1 MFQLFQRP
9 TCPLLRDSSVSKYR
23 IFILTISI
31 TMKKLIISI
40 LPIFMS
46 LCVNAQIKLKGVRL
60 YSNTYYYELKDV
72 FVDTKG
78 EQFTL
83 ESMRIMFYSPNG
95 SDITV
100 AIQIPGEAPIFM
112 KVDDTKEEPLYDGYN
127 KVGKLLKTLCSGQ
140 KCDWNIDFG
149 YTASTTSAVD
159 PTVIKIMNK
168 IGSFMGV
175 IDESSIKKIYDKS
188 AKATMEQLKQFHES
202 FLWKSSLKK
211 ENGLPKLNNATDAL
225 YHMFAQ

>member
-1 MFQLFQRP
+1 
-9 TCPLLRDSSVSKYR
+9 
-23 IFILTISI
+23 
-31 TMKKLIISI
+31 MKKLIISI

-225 YHMFAQ
+225 YHMFVLS

>member
-1 MFQLFQRP
+1 
-9 TCPLLRDSSVSKYR
+9 
-23 IFILTISI
+23 
-31 TMKKLIISI
+31 MKKLIISI

-225 YHMFAQ
+225 YHMSAQ

>member
-1 MFQLFQRP
+1 MN
-9 TCPLLRDSSVSKYR
+9 
-23 IFILTISI
+23 
-31 TMKKLIISI
+31 KLIISI

>member
-1 MFQLFQRP
+1 MI
-9 TCPLLRDSSVSKYR
+9 V
-23 IFILTISI
+23 
-31 TMKKLIISI
+31 
-40 LPIFMS
+40 
-46 LCVNAQIKLKGVRL
+46 
-60 YSNTYYYELKDV
+60 
-72 FVDTKG
+72 VDT
-78 EQFTL
+78 
-83 ESMRIMFYSPNG
+83 R
-95 SDITV
+95 
-100 AIQIPGEAPIFM
+100 
-112 KVDDTKEEPLYDGYN
+112 EEPLYDCYTI
-127 KVGKLLKTLCSGQ
+127 VGNLLKTLCSGQ

>member
-1 MFQLFQRP
+1 
-9 TCPLLRDSSVSKYR
+9 
-23 IFILTISI
+23 
-31 TMKKLIISI
+31 MKKLIISI

-225 YHMFAQ
+225 FHMFAQ

>member
-1 MFQLFQRP
+1 
-9 TCPLLRDSSVSKYR
+9 
-23 IFILTISI
+23 
-31 TMKKLIISI
+31 MKKFIISI

>member
-1 MFQLFQRP
+1 
-9 TCPLLRDSSVSKYR
+9 
-23 IFILTISI
+23 
-31 TMKKLIISI
+31 MKKLIISI

-175 IDESSIKKIYDKS
+175 IDESSIKKIYNKS

>member
-1 MFQLFQRP
+1 
-9 TCPLLRDSSVSKYR
+9 
-23 IFILTISI
+23 
-31 TMKKLIISI
+31 MKKLIISI

-188 AKATMEQLKQFHES
+188 AKATIEQLKQFHES

>member
-1 MFQLFQRP
+1 
-9 TCPLLRDSSVSKYR
+9 
-23 IFILTISI
+23 
-31 TMKKLIISI
+31 MKKLIISI

-112 KVDDTKEEPLYDGYN
+112 KVDDTKEAPLYDGYN

>member
-1 MFQLFQRP
+1 
-9 TCPLLRDSSVSKYR
+9 
-23 IFILTISI
+23 
-31 TMKKLIISI
+31 MKKLIISI

-46 LCVNAQIKLKGVRL
+46 LCVNAKIKLKGVRL

>member
-1 MFQLFQRP
+1 
-9 TCPLLRDSSVSKYR
+9 
-23 IFILTISI
+23 
-31 TMKKLIISI
+31 MKKLIISI

-188 AKATMEQLKQFHES
+188 AKAIMDQLKQFHES

>member
-1 MFQLFQRP
+1 
-9 TCPLLRDSSVSKYR
+9 
-23 IFILTISI
+23 
-31 TMKKLIISI
+31 MKKLIISI

-188 AKATMEQLKQFHES
+188 AKAPMEQLKQFHES

>member
-1 MFQLFQRP
+1 
-9 TCPLLRDSSVSKYR
+9 
-23 IFILTISI
+23 
-31 TMKKLIISI
+31 MKKLIISI

-202 FLWKSSLKK
+202 FLWKSSLLSRKSGQV
-211 ENGLPKLNNATDAL
+211 GL
-225 YHMFAQ
+225 

>member
-1 MFQLFQRP
+1 
-9 TCPLLRDSSVSKYR
+9 
-23 IFILTISI
+23 
-31 TMKKLIISI
+31 MKKLIISI

-188 AKATMEQLKQFHES
+188 TKATMEQLKQFHES

>member
-1 MFQLFQRP
+1 
-9 TCPLLRDSSVSKYR
+9 
-23 IFILTISI
+23 
-31 TMKKLIISI
+31 MKKLIISI

-225 YHMFAQ
+225 YSLYALEITNYIKNAEKE

>member
-1 MFQLFQRP
+1 
-9 TCPLLRDSSVSKYR
+9 
-23 IFILTISI
+23 
-31 TMKKLIISI
+31 MKKLIISI

-211 ENGLPKLNNATDAL
+211 ENGLPKLTNATDAL

>member
-1 MFQLFQRP
+1 
-9 TCPLLRDSSVSKYR
+9 
-23 IFILTISI
+23 
-31 TMKKLIISI
+31 MKKLIISI

-83 ESMRIMFYSPNG
+83 ESMRIIFYSPNG

>member
-1 MFQLFQRP
+1 
-9 TCPLLRDSSVSKYR
+9 
-23 IFILTISI
+23 
-31 TMKKLIISI
+31 MKKLIISI

-112 KVDDTKEEPLYDGYN
+112 KVDDTKQEPLYDGYN

>member
-1 MFQLFQRP
+1 
-9 TCPLLRDSSVSKYR
+9 
-23 IFILTISI
+23 
-31 TMKKLIISI
+31 MKKLIISI

-46 LCVNAQIKLKGVRL
+46 LCVNAQMKLKGVRL

>member
-1 MFQLFQRP
+1 
-9 TCPLLRDSSVSKYR
+9 
-23 IFILTISI
+23 
-31 TMKKLIISI
+31 MKKLIISI

-72 FVDTKG
+72 FVYTKG

>member
-1 MFQLFQRP
+1 
-9 TCPLLRDSSVSKYR
+9 
-23 IFILTISI
+23 
-31 TMKKLIISI
+31 MKKLIISI

-72 FVDTKG
+72 FVDTYG

>member
-1 MFQLFQRP
+1 
-9 TCPLLRDSSVSKYR
+9 
-23 IFILTISI
+23 
-31 TMKKLIISI
+31 MKKLIISI

-211 ENGLPKLNNATDAL
+211 ENGLPKLNNATAAL

>member
-1 MFQLFQRP
+1 
-9 TCPLLRDSSVSKYR
+9 
-23 IFILTISI
+23 
-31 TMKKLIISI
+31 MKKLIISI

-95 SDITV
+95 SAITV

>member
-1 MFQLFQRP
+1 
-9 TCPLLRDSSVSKYR
+9 
-23 IFILTISI
+23 
-31 TMKKLIISI
+31 MKKLIISI

-60 YSNTYYYELKDV
+60 YSNTYCYELKDV

>member
-1 MFQLFQRP
+1 
-9 TCPLLRDSSVSKYR
+9 
-23 IFILTISI
+23 
-31 TMKKLIISI
+31 MKKLIISI

-112 KVDDTKEEPLYDGYN
+112 KVDDTKEKPLYDGYN

>member
-1 MFQLFQRP
+1 
-9 TCPLLRDSSVSKYR
+9 
-23 IFILTISI
+23 
-31 TMKKLIISI
+31 MKKLIISI

-140 KCDWNIDFG
+140 KCDWNIYFG
-149 YTASTTSAVD
+149 YTASTTSEVD

>member
-1 MFQLFQRP
+1 
-9 TCPLLRDSSVSKYR
+9 
-23 IFILTISI
+23 
-31 TMKKLIISI
+31 MKKLIISI

-46 LCVNAQIKLKGVRL
+46 LCVNAQIKWKGVRL

>member
-1 MFQLFQRP
+1 
-9 TCPLLRDSSVSKYR
+9 
-23 IFILTISI
+23 
-31 TMKKLIISI
+31 MKKLIISI

-168 IGSFMGV
+168 IGSVMGV

>member
-1 MFQLFQRP
+1 
-9 TCPLLRDSSVSKYR
+9 
-23 IFILTISI
+23 
-31 TMKKLIISI
+31 MKKLIISI

-112 KVDDTKEEPLYDGYN
+112 KVDDTQEEPLYDGYN

>member
-1 MFQLFQRP
+1 
-9 TCPLLRDSSVSKYR
+9 
-23 IFILTISI
+23 
-31 TMKKLIISI
+31 MKKLIISI

-78 EQFTL
+78 EPFTV

>member
-1 MFQLFQRP
+1 
-9 TCPLLRDSSVSKYR
+9 
-23 IFILTISI
+23 
-31 TMKKLIISI
+31 MKKLIISI

-149 YTASTTSAVD
+149 YTASTPSAVD

>member
-1 MFQLFQRP
+1 
-9 TCPLLRDSSVSKYR
+9 
-23 IFILTISI
+23 
-31 TMKKLIISI
+31 MKKLIISI

-112 KVDDTKEEPLYDGYN
+112 KVDHTKEEPLYDGYN

>member
-1 MFQLFQRP
+1 
-9 TCPLLRDSSVSKYR
+9 
-23 IFILTISI
+23 
-31 TMKKLIISI
+31 MKKLIISI

-112 KVDDTKEEPLYDGYN
+112 KVDDTKEEPLYDGYD

>member
-1 MFQLFQRP
+1 
-9 TCPLLRDSSVSKYR
+9 
-23 IFILTISI
+23 
-31 TMKKLIISI
+31 MKKLIISI

-127 KVGKLLKTLCSGQ
+127 KVGKLLKNSVFWSKMRLEYRFWIHS
-140 KCDWNIDFG
+140 KH
-149 YTASTTSAVD
+149 YL
-159 PTVIKIMNK
+159 
-168 IGSFMGV
+168 
-175 IDESSIKKIYDKS
+175 SSRSYC
-188 AKATMEQLKQFHES
+188 
-202 FLWKSSLKK
+202 
-211 ENGLPKLNNATDAL
+211 N
-225 YHMFAQ
+225 

>member
-1 MFQLFQRP
+1 
-9 TCPLLRDSSVSKYR
+9 
-23 IFILTISI
+23 
-31 TMKKLIISI
+31 MKKLIISI

-159 PTVIKIMNK
+159 PTVIEIMNK

>member
-1 MFQLFQRP
+1 
-9 TCPLLRDSSVSKYR
+9 
-23 IFILTISI
+23 
-31 TMKKLIISI
+31 MKKLIISI

-100 AIQIPGEAPIFM
+100 AIQIPGRSSIFM

>member
-1 MFQLFQRP
+1 
-9 TCPLLRDSSVSKYR
+9 
-23 IFILTISI
+23 
-31 TMKKLIISI
+31 MKKLIISI

-211 ENGLPKLNNATDAL
+211 ENGLPKLNNATEAL
-225 YHMFAQ
+225 YHMFAK

>member
-1 MFQLFQRP
+1 
-9 TCPLLRDSSVSKYR
+9 
-23 IFILTISI
+23 
-31 TMKKLIISI
+31 MKKLIISI

-112 KVDDTKEEPLYDGYN
+112 KVDDTKEEALYDGYN